1 MKTKLPRVLVALLA
15 ACSLT
20 AFAWGKEGDKNKH
33 TATPQNTIE
42 KISHATQ
49 EQIDR
54 NLTAK
59 DLIGKD
65 VYDRGG
71 EEIGSVVDVV
81 LPSNTSTNLA
91 AALSDQDIA
100 SERNQ
105 SRYAPT
111 PNQRDPNAVPS
122 TNPAARNDMS
132 RNNQADASRSLAA
145 NSPMQ
150 ADETCAVVS
159 YGGFAGMGNKLLVV
173 PVSTIRYDANNERL
187 TLDVSESDIDNLTR
201 NTAERTSPT
210 SG

>member
-1 MKTKLPRVLVALLA
+1 MKTKLPRVLVTLLA
-15 ACSLT
+15 AGSLT
-20 AFAWGKEGDKNKH
+20 AFAWGKEGDKTKH

-49 EQIDR
+49 EQIDH

-59 DLIGKD
+59 DLIGQD

-81 LPSNTSTNLA
+81 LPSNTSLSLA
-91 AALSDQDIA
+91 AALSDQDIT

-111 PNQRDPNAVPS
+111 PNQRDPNAAPS
-122 TNPAARNDMS
+122 TNPAARSDMP
-132 RNNQADASRSLAA
+132 RNNQTNPSRSVAA
-145 NSPMQ
+145 NGPMQ
-150 ADETCAVVS
+150 TDETCAVVS

-173 PVSTIRYDANNERL
+173 PVSTIRYDASNERL
-187 TLDVSESDIDNLTR
+187 PLC
-201 NTAERTSPT
+201 
-210 SG
+210 